1 MNPIYL
7 CYMGAFLFFSIGVF
21 SLPIPIKLR
30 TGLMSL
36 VLLATLYFLSSS
48 NNFPFLEE
56 LLSPNNFEKLGA
68 IGAWIKTIIEIIT
81 YGMMGIYLF
90 FVAFMN
96 YILLLM
102 VGVQVAYVLRAWFKY
117 RNEATLKAFW
127 KKVSQYLLI
136 RWFLGIQVP
145 LLTAYPV
152 LRADAS
158 QNSDTYETIP
168 YVWSLD
174 NAQFRMD
181 LNHALLLVSIPLSIA
196 VLAWWHKRYMNKQ
209 AKTAVLD

>member
-1 MNPIYL
+1 MRDIDWSYI
-7 CYMGAFLFFSIGVF
+7 GAFIFFAIHLFYLKIPKKIKPILWVMLILVSFLWLASESLIPLIGG
-21 SLPIPIKLR
+21 SLGNLHFENMGMMGKIIQNIL
-30 TGLMSL
+30 GLLL
-36 VLLATLYFLSSS
+36 VLLMIIYV
-48 NNFPFLEE
+48 PF
-56 LLSPNNFEKLGA
+56 
-68 IGAWIKTIIEIIT
+68 T
-81 YGMMGIYLF
+81 YS
-90 FVAFMN
+90 MN

-102 VGVQVAYVLRAWFKY
+102 VGVQIAFVTRAWFKY
-117 RNEATLKAFW
+117 RNEATLKDFW

-158 QNSDTYETIP
+158 VDSETYKAIP

-181 LNHALLLVSIPLSIA
+181 LNHALLLVSIPLSLA
-196 VLAWWHKRYMNKQ
+196 VLAWCHKRYVNKQ
-209 AKTAVLD
+209 TLA

>member
-36 VLLATLYFLSSS
+36 VLLATLYVLSSS
-48 NNFPFLEE
+48 NFPFLGEP
-56 LLSPNNFEKLGA
+56 LSPNNFEKLGA
-68 IGAWIKTIIEIIT
+68 IGVWIKTIIDTISF
-81 YGMMGIYLF
+81 GMAVVYLF
-90 FVAFMN
+90 FAYSMN

-102 VGVQVAYVLRAWFKY
+102 VGIQVAFATRAWFKY
-117 RNEATLKAFW
+117 QNEATLKDFW

-152 LRADAS
+152 LRSDAS
-158 QNSDTYETIP
+158 QNSDTYEIIP

-196 VLAWWHKRYMNKQ
+196 VLAWCHKRYVNKQ
-209 AKTAVLD
+209 AETAVLH

>member
-1 MNPIYL
+1 MEPLDL

-36 VLLATLYFLSSS
+36 VLLATLYFLSST
-48 NNFPFLEE
+48 NNFPLLKE
-56 LLSPNNFEKLGA
+56 LISSNNFEKLGP
-68 IGAWIKTIIEIIT
+68 IGTWIKTIIQFFILGVG
-81 YGMMGIYLF
+81 GMYYLF
-90 FVAFMN
+90 VHFMTN
-96 YILLLM
+96 ILLLM
-102 VGVQVAYVLRAWFKY
+102 VGVQGAFVTRAWFKY
-117 RNEATLKAFW
+117 RNEATLKDFW

-152 LRADAS
+152 LRAGAS
-158 QNSDTYETIP
+158 QNSETYQVIP

-181 LNHALLLVSIPLSIA
+181 LNHILVLLSIPLSIA
-196 VLAWWHKRYMNKQ
+196 VLAWWHKRYLNQHSCKESP
-209 AKTAVLD
+209 